1 MGNPKILVFSGSI
14 RGDSLNSR
22 LAGAATRELSLLD
35 CEVTRITLAD
45 YQLPIYD
52 GDLEAQEGIPQKAI
66 ELASLFDAH
75 DGIFIASPEYNG
87 SLSPL
92 LKNTIDWVSRVS
104 SRDGKTITP
113 YRGKVGVIAAASPG
127 GMGGIGMLFHLRDIL
142 IRLGVLVISEQIAV
156 GNAMSGFDELDK
168 LTNERAAG
176 LLTAACKELAR
187 RAGD

>member
-1 MGNPKILVFSGSI
+1 MRI
-14 RGDSLNSR
+14 
-22 LAGAATRELSLLD
+22 
-35 CEVTRITLAD
+35 ITLAGSARD
-45 YQLPIYD
+45 GSHNQKLASAAGQTLADLGAEVVDIRLSDFPLPLMD
-52 GDLEAQEGIPQKAI
+52 VDMQNRDGIPEPAMQLGRQVA
-66 ELASLFDAH
+66 AA
-75 DGIFIASPEYNG
+75 DGLFIASPEYNG

-104 SRDGKTITP
+104 SLDGKTITP